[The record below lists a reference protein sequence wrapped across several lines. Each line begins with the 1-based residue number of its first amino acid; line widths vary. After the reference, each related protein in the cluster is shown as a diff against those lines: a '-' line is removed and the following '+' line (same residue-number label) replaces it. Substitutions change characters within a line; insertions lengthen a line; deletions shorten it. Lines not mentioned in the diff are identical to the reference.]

1 MYQSLTGIKLF
12 LCETTCL
19 WNEKKY
25 FGSVL
30 FSKYAWM
37 EVISLSKGKKKYLQ
51 GEAKV
56 ENLKLRVFQKVLSE
70 KPGIQ

>member
-1 MYQSLTGIKLF
+1 
-12 LCETTCL
+12 
-19 WNEKKY
+19 
-25 FGSVL
+25 
-30 FSKYAWM
+30 M